1 MSSTGIVK
9 SANNAA
15 TATAAIAS
23 TNSTAAT
30 MRSRVIGGLTGKWGI
45 GFSGL
50 TAISLLIAAVVTMS
64 QFVGSKDD
72 WNLIQPQIGNILT
85 LTLIGTACL
94 TVSALLYFTQDSARA
109 IYFILVMVCVSLG
122 LSFSAVAIAAISR

>member
-1 MSSTGIVK
+1 MNPTENTK
-9 SANNAA
+9 AANNSGAG
-15 TATAAIAS
+15 AS
-23 TNSTAAT
+23 ITSVAGT
-30 MRSRVIGGLTGKWGI
+30 MGSRVKDAVTGKWAVGI
-45 GFSGL
+45 SGL

-64 QFVGSKDD
+64 QFAGSKDD
-72 WNLIQPQIGNILT
+72 WNLIQPQIVKVLI

>member
-1 MSSTGIVK
+1 MNSTGSGNAK
-9 SANNAA
+9 PANNSGAA
-15 TATAAIAS
+15 GAVTAG
-23 TNSTAAT
+23 T
-30 MRSRVIGGLTGKWGI
+30 MGSRVKDAVTGKWAVGI
-45 GFSGL
+45 SGL

-64 QFVGSKDD
+64 QFAGSKDD
-72 WNLIQPQIGNILT
+72 WNLIQPQIVKVLI

-122 LSFSAVAIAAISR
+122 LSFSAVAVAAISR